1 MTLTQLKYAITV
13 SEAGSMNQ
21 AAKELFISQPSLSL
35 AIRDLEEEIG
45 VELFRRSSRGILLTP
60 DGEEFIG
67 YAKQVVEQY
76 QLIESKYVQKEKVKK
91 KFSVS
96 MQHYTFAVNAFVE
109 MVKQFGMDEYEFA
122 VHETKTYEVIED
134 VRTFRS
140 EIGILY
146 LNEFNRKV
154 LTKLFAEYNL
164 EFHEILRCG
173 VYVYMWK
180 GHPLANKKEIES
192 EVKGEVPFEK
202 PLKRSVDTKTI
213 KKQLLKVDKYPFD
226 IVGVNIN
233 YDGTLFIP
241 ISEINKIRRELFKK
255 LEKEVYSLYSNKKVK
270 INLENEC
277 NALKT
282 DQYSLSYYTNNL
294 TDLDK
299 INNVKRV
306 YLEIPPEDPSVINQ
320 SREEYN
326 INYMVS
332 YLQKAID
339 ISRNRDYELIWKWP
353 DIAHD
358 NLIKVL
364 GKVRGILNKLHYPIE
379 IMSPD
384 FTGQYGPYSMNVTNT
399 QTIKSLENYKII
411 TLSPELKKEDL
422 KNILTF

>member
-1 MTLTQLKYAITV
+1 MKGRLT
-13 SEAGSMNQ
+13 
-21 AAKELFISQPSLSL
+21 
-35 AIRDLEEEIG
+35 
-45 VELFRRSSRGILLTP
+45 
-60 DGEEFIG
+60 
-67 YAKQVVEQY
+67 
-76 QLIESKYVQKEKVKK
+76 
-91 KFSVS
+91 
-96 MQHYTFAVNAFVE
+96 
-109 MVKQFGMDEYEFA
+109 
-122 VHETKTYEVIED
+122 
-134 VRTFRS
+134 
-140 EIGILY
+140 
-146 LNEFNRKV
+146 
-154 LTKLFAEYNL
+154 
-164 EFHEILRCG
+164 
-173 VYVYMWK
+173 
-180 GHPLANKKEIES
+180 LANKKEIEC
-192 EVKGEVPFEK
+192 EV
-202 PLKRSVDTKTI
+202 KTI

-233 YDGTLFIP
+233 YDGTLFLP

-270 INLENEC
+270 INLENEG

-399 QTIKSLENYKII
+399 QTITSLENYKII

-422 KNILTF
+422 KNILDNCSDNSKLEIIVQGSVELMKSRNRLFTKKESKKLKNNTDDIFLIDKKNKRYPIHKSLSNEEIIISNSEDISLLNDITYLKSIGLVNFAIDGRWRDENYLNKIQEYNTAIDK

>member
-1 MTLTQLKYAITV
+1 MKGRLT
-13 SEAGSMNQ
+13 
-21 AAKELFISQPSLSL
+21 
-35 AIRDLEEEIG
+35 
-45 VELFRRSSRGILLTP
+45 
-60 DGEEFIG
+60 
-67 YAKQVVEQY
+67 
-76 QLIESKYVQKEKVKK
+76 
-91 KFSVS
+91 
-96 MQHYTFAVNAFVE
+96 
-109 MVKQFGMDEYEFA
+109 
-122 VHETKTYEVIED
+122 
-134 VRTFRS
+134 
-140 EIGILY
+140 
-146 LNEFNRKV
+146 
-154 LTKLFAEYNL
+154 
-164 EFHEILRCG
+164 
-173 VYVYMWK
+173 
-180 GHPLANKKEIES
+180 LANKKEIEC

-241 ISEINKIRRELFKK
+241 ISEINKIRRDLFKK

-270 INLENEC
+270 INLENEG

-282 DQYSLSYYTNNL
+282 DQYNLSYYTNNL
-294 TDLDK
+294 NDLDK

-384 FTGQYGPYSMNVTNT
+384 FTGQYGPYPMNVTNT

-422 KNILTF
+422 KNILDNCNDNSKLEVIVQGSVELMKSRNRLFTKKESKKLKNNTDDIFLIDKKNKRYPIHKSLSNEEIIISNSEDISLLNDITYLKSIGLVNFAIDGRWRDENYLNKIQEYNTAIDK

>member
-1 MTLTQLKYAITV
+1 MKGRLT
-13 SEAGSMNQ
+13 
-21 AAKELFISQPSLSL
+21 
-35 AIRDLEEEIG
+35 
-45 VELFRRSSRGILLTP
+45 
-60 DGEEFIG
+60 
-67 YAKQVVEQY
+67 
-76 QLIESKYVQKEKVKK
+76 
-91 KFSVS
+91 
-96 MQHYTFAVNAFVE
+96 
-109 MVKQFGMDEYEFA
+109 
-122 VHETKTYEVIED
+122 
-134 VRTFRS
+134 
-140 EIGILY
+140 
-146 LNEFNRKV
+146 
-154 LTKLFAEYNL
+154 
-164 EFHEILRCG
+164 
-173 VYVYMWK
+173 
-180 GHPLANKKEIES
+180 LANKKEIEC

-270 INLENEC
+270 INLENEG

-306 YLEIPPEDPSVINQ
+306 YLEIPPEDPSLINQ

-422 KNILTF
+422 KNILDNCNDNSKLEVIVQGSVELMKSRNRLFTKKESKKLKNNTDDIFLIDKKNKRYPIHKSLSNEEIIISNSEDISLLNDITYLKSIGLVNFAIDGRWRDENYLNKIQEYNTAIDK

>member
-1 MTLTQLKYAITV
+1 MKGRLT
-13 SEAGSMNQ
+13 
-21 AAKELFISQPSLSL
+21 
-35 AIRDLEEEIG
+35 
-45 VELFRRSSRGILLTP
+45 
-60 DGEEFIG
+60 
-67 YAKQVVEQY
+67 
-76 QLIESKYVQKEKVKK
+76 
-91 KFSVS
+91 
-96 MQHYTFAVNAFVE
+96 
-109 MVKQFGMDEYEFA
+109 
-122 VHETKTYEVIED
+122 
-134 VRTFRS
+134 
-140 EIGILY
+140 
-146 LNEFNRKV
+146 
-154 LTKLFAEYNL
+154 
-164 EFHEILRCG
+164 
-173 VYVYMWK
+173 
-180 GHPLANKKEIES
+180 LANKKEIEC

-270 INLENEC
+270 INLENEG

-422 KNILTF
+422 KNILDNCSDNSKLEIIVQGSVELMKSRNRLFTKKESKKLKNNTDDIFLIDKKNKRYPIHKSLSNEEIIISNSEDISLLNDITYLKSIGLVNFAIDCRWRDENYLNKIQEYNTAIDK

>member
-1 MTLTQLKYAITV
+1 MKGRLT
-13 SEAGSMNQ
+13 
-21 AAKELFISQPSLSL
+21 
-35 AIRDLEEEIG
+35 R
-45 VELFRRSSRGILLTP
+45 
-60 DGEEFIG
+60 
-67 YAKQVVEQY
+67 
-76 QLIESKYVQKEKVKK
+76 
-91 KFSVS
+91 
-96 MQHYTFAVNAFVE
+96 
-109 MVKQFGMDEYEFA
+109 
-122 VHETKTYEVIED
+122 
-134 VRTFRS
+134 
-140 EIGILY
+140 
-146 LNEFNRKV
+146 
-154 LTKLFAEYNL
+154 
-164 EFHEILRCG
+164 
-173 VYVYMWK
+173 
-180 GHPLANKKEIES
+180 ANKKEIEC

-270 INLENEC
+270 INLENEG

-306 YLEIPPEDPSVINQ
+306 YLEIPPEDPSLINQ

-422 KNILTF
+422 KNILDNCSDNSKLEIIVQGSVELMKSRNRLFTKKESKKLKNNTDDIFLIDKKNKRYPIHKSLSNEEIIISNSEDISLLNDITYLKSIGLVNFAIDGRWRDENYLNKIQEYNTAIDK

>member
-1 MTLTQLKYAITV
+1 M
-13 SEAGSMNQ
+13 
-21 AAKELFISQPSLSL
+21 
-35 AIRDLEEEIG
+35 
-45 VELFRRSSRGILLTP
+45 
-60 DGEEFIG
+60 
-67 YAKQVVEQY
+67 
-76 QLIESKYVQKEKVKK
+76 
-91 KFSVS
+91 
-96 MQHYTFAVNAFVE
+96 
-109 MVKQFGMDEYEFA
+109 
-122 VHETKTYEVIED
+122 
-134 VRTFRS
+134 
-140 EIGILY
+140 
-146 LNEFNRKV
+146 
-154 LTKLFAEYNL
+154 
-164 EFHEILRCG
+164 
-173 VYVYMWK
+173 
-180 GHPLANKKEIES
+180 
-192 EVKGEVPFEK
+192 
-202 PLKRSVDTKTI
+202 
-213 KKQLLKVDKYPFD
+213 KVDKYPFD
-226 IVGVNIN
+226 ITGANIN

-255 LEKEVYSLYSNKKVK
+255 LEKEVYSLYSNKKIK
-270 INLENEC
+270 INLENEG

-422 KNILTF
+422 KNILDNCSDNSKLEIIVQGSVELMKSRNRLFTKKESKKLKNNTDDIFLIDKKNKRYPIHKSLSNEEIIISNSEDISLLNDITYLKSIGLVNFAIDGRWRDENYLNKIQEYNTTIDK

>member
-1 MTLTQLKYAITV
+1 M
-13 SEAGSMNQ
+13 
-21 AAKELFISQPSLSL
+21 
-35 AIRDLEEEIG
+35 
-45 VELFRRSSRGILLTP
+45 
-60 DGEEFIG
+60 
-67 YAKQVVEQY
+67 
-76 QLIESKYVQKEKVKK
+76 
-91 KFSVS
+91 
-96 MQHYTFAVNAFVE
+96 
-109 MVKQFGMDEYEFA
+109 
-122 VHETKTYEVIED
+122 
-134 VRTFRS
+134 
-140 EIGILY
+140 
-146 LNEFNRKV
+146 
-154 LTKLFAEYNL
+154 
-164 EFHEILRCG
+164 
-173 VYVYMWK
+173 
-180 GHPLANKKEIES
+180 
-192 EVKGEVPFEK
+192 
-202 PLKRSVDTKTI
+202 
-213 KKQLLKVDKYPFD
+213 
-226 IVGVNIN
+226 
-233 YDGTLFIP
+233 
-241 ISEINKIRRELFKK
+241 
-255 LEKEVYSLYSNKKVK
+255 YSLYSNKKIK
-270 INLENEC
+270 INLENEG
-277 NALKT
+277 NTLKT

-294 TDLDK
+294 NDLDK

-422 KNILTF
+422 KNILDNCSDNSKLEIIVQGSVELMKSRNRLFTKKESKKLKNNTDDIFLIDKKNKRYPIHKSLSNEEIIISNSEDISLLNDITYLKSIGLVNFAIDGRWRDENYLNKIQEYNTAIDK

>member
-1 MTLTQLKYAITV
+1 MKGRLT
-13 SEAGSMNQ
+13 
-21 AAKELFISQPSLSL
+21 
-35 AIRDLEEEIG
+35 
-45 VELFRRSSRGILLTP
+45 
-60 DGEEFIG
+60 
-67 YAKQVVEQY
+67 
-76 QLIESKYVQKEKVKK
+76 
-91 KFSVS
+91 
-96 MQHYTFAVNAFVE
+96 
-109 MVKQFGMDEYEFA
+109 
-122 VHETKTYEVIED
+122 
-134 VRTFRS
+134 
-140 EIGILY
+140 
-146 LNEFNRKV
+146 
-154 LTKLFAEYNL
+154 
-164 EFHEILRCG
+164 
-173 VYVYMWK
+173 
-180 GHPLANKKEIES
+180 LANKKEIEC

-270 INLENEC
+270 INLENEG

-299 INNVKRV
+299 INNVKRI
-306 YLEIPPEDPSVINQ
+306 YLEIPPEDPSLINQ

-422 KNILTF
+422 KNILDNCSDNSKLEIIVQGSVELMKSRNRLFTKKESKKLKNNTDDIFLIDKKNKRYPIHKSLSNEEIIISNSEDISLLNDITYLKSIGLVNFAIDGRWRDENYLNKIQEYNTAIDK

>member
-1 MTLTQLKYAITV
+1 M
-13 SEAGSMNQ
+13 
-21 AAKELFISQPSLSL
+21 
-35 AIRDLEEEIG
+35 
-45 VELFRRSSRGILLTP
+45 
-60 DGEEFIG
+60 
-67 YAKQVVEQY
+67 
-76 QLIESKYVQKEKVKK
+76 
-91 KFSVS
+91 
-96 MQHYTFAVNAFVE
+96 
-109 MVKQFGMDEYEFA
+109 
-122 VHETKTYEVIED
+122 
-134 VRTFRS
+134 
-140 EIGILY
+140 
-146 LNEFNRKV
+146 
-154 LTKLFAEYNL
+154 
-164 EFHEILRCG
+164 
-173 VYVYMWK
+173 
-180 GHPLANKKEIES
+180 
-192 EVKGEVPFEK
+192 
-202 PLKRSVDTKTI
+202 
-213 KKQLLKVDKYPFD
+213 
-226 IVGVNIN
+226 
-233 YDGTLFIP
+233 P

-270 INLENEC
+270 INLENEG

-422 KNILTF
+422 KNILDNCSDNSKLEIIVQGSVELMKSRNRLFTKKRI

>member
-1 MTLTQLKYAITV
+1 MKGRLT
-13 SEAGSMNQ
+13 
-21 AAKELFISQPSLSL
+21 
-35 AIRDLEEEIG
+35 
-45 VELFRRSSRGILLTP
+45 
-60 DGEEFIG
+60 
-67 YAKQVVEQY
+67 
-76 QLIESKYVQKEKVKK
+76 
-91 KFSVS
+91 
-96 MQHYTFAVNAFVE
+96 
-109 MVKQFGMDEYEFA
+109 
-122 VHETKTYEVIED
+122 
-134 VRTFRS
+134 
-140 EIGILY
+140 
-146 LNEFNRKV
+146 
-154 LTKLFAEYNL
+154 
-164 EFHEILRCG
+164 
-173 VYVYMWK
+173 
-180 GHPLANKKEIES
+180 LANKKEIEC

-241 ISEINKIRRELFKK
+241 ISEINKIRRDLFKK

-270 INLENEC
+270 INLENEG
-277 NALKT
+277 NTLKT

-294 TDLDK
+294 NDLDK

-320 SREEYN
+320 SRKEYN

-384 FTGQYGPYSMNVTNT
+384 FTGQYGPYPMNVTNT

-422 KNILTF
+422 KNILDNCNDNSKLEVIVQGSVELMKSRNRLFTKKESKKLKNNTDDIFLIDKKNKRYPIHKSLSNEEIIISNSEDISLLNDITYLKSIGLVNFAIDGRWRDENYLNKIQEYNTAIDK